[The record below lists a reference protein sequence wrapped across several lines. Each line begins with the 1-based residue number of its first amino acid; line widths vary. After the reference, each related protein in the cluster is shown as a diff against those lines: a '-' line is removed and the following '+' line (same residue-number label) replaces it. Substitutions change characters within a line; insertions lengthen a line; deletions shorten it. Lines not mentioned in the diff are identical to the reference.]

1 MPLPRKKDKVPF
13 MRRGEAMWKMLGA
26 FALLLLG
33 VVMVRADGPED
44 MAAIRET
51 AMNYMVS
58 WYRGDAATMKASLHR
73 KLAKRSLRGIF
84 GEKGF
89 RHTSA
94 SEMVRYT
101 INGGGKN
108 LWRQGS
114 RIEVRVLDHYRDI
127 ATVKVVSPDYYEY
140 LHLARI
146 AGRWVIVNALYEPNT
161 AAGEKDPEVREGHRS
176 K

>member
-1 MPLPRKKDKVPF
+1 MVKVLF
-13 MRRGEAMWKMLGA
+13 A
-26 FALLLLG
+26 FAFLLLG

-44 MAAIRET
+44 VAAIRET
-51 AMNYMVS
+51 AINYMVS
-58 WYRGDAATMKASLHR
+58 WYQGDAATMKASLHR

-84 GEKGF
+84 GEPGL

-101 INGGGKN
+101 VNGYGKN
-108 LWRQGS
+108 LWREGS
-114 RIEVRVLDHYRDI
+114 RIEVSVLDHYKDI

-146 AGRWVIVNALYEPNT
+146 EGRWVILNALYERN
-161 AAGEKDPEVREGHRS
+161 AAHAEKIPEEEGKRPAD
-176 K
+176 